1 MESAS
6 LHDHLIDVRPP
17 DSRDGPVAD
26 PCDAAK
32 PAISNAARVAE
43 VERTLLL
50 DDPDANADQCLLNQ
64 AVAHDAVLAERLGH
78 VQLMLAERLVALVEN
93 PRAASTLARVL
104 REVTSTRAATTR
116 RVQELLLAAAALRSH
131 RRLVGAGRRLAS

>member
-1 MESAS
+1 MA
-6 LHDHLIDVRPP
+6 DARP
-17 DSRDGPVAD
+17 AF
-26 PCDAAK
+26 
-32 PAISNAARVAE
+32 SNAARIAK

-50 DDPDANADQCLLNQ
+50 DDPDADADQCLLHQ

-78 VQLMLAERLVALVEN
+78 VQLLLAERLVALVEN

-104 REVTSTRAATTR
+104 RELTSTRAATTR

-131 RRLVGAGRRLAS
+131 RRLSGAGRRLAS